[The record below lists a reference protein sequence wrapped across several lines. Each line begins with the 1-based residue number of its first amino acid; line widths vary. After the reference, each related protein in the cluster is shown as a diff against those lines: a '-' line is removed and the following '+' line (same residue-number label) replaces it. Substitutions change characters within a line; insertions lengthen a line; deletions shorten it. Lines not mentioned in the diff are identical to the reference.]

1 MNSLCDQKLIER
13 LYEASAAGVKI
24 QLIVRGICCL
34 KTGIAGVSDNIEVS
48 SIVGE
53 FLEHSRIFYFYNDG
67 QEDIYM
73 GSADWMPRNLD
84 RRVELIFPLEDE
96 GVRTKAKHILEVLL
110 ADNKKAYYLN
120 DKGEYERLD
129 KRGKKLL
136 SAQETFCREALKSQ
150 KKEEKTRIDRVF
162 VPVRAVEE

>member
-1 MNSLCDQKLIER
+1 
-13 LYEASAAGVKI
+13 
-24 QLIVRGICCL
+24 
-34 KTGIAGVSDNIEVS
+34 
-48 SIVGE
+48 
-53 FLEHSRIFYFYNDG
+53 
-67 QEDIYM
+67 M

-129 KRGKKLL
+129 KRGKKLI

-150 KKEEKTRIDRVF
+150 KKEEKGKMDRVF
-162 VPVRAVEE
+162 VPVKAVEG